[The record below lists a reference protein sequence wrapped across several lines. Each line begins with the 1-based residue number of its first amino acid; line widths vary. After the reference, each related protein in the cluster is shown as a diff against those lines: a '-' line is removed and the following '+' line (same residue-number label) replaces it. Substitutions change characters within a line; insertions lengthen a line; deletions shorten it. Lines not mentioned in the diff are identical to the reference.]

1 VTRTL
6 MWEAKAADGRADDL
20 LAWTLQHAA
29 PDAKI
34 YRSADDRI
42 VVIDPTDTDLP
53 DPPADL
59 LARPPHAWRFTQVP
73 R

>member
-1 VTRTL
+1 MTRTL
-6 MWEAKAADGRADDL
+6 MWEAKAADGRADEL

-29 PDAKI
+29 PDAQI
-34 YRSADDRI
+34 YRSGDQRI

-53 DPPADL
+53 EPPADL
-59 LARPPHAWRFTQVP
+59 LARPPHAWRFTPVP